1 MSGNPLSLSQI
12 ISIMS
17 QEQIL
22 LNLRQYLIGRTLS
35 RIEFYTTDAEELT
48 PLGEES
54 LLTDGG
60 VVLQFDNGKYFTMGF
75 DLELELNNSWLG
87 LPTGES
93 AIDLP
98 ETGENLVPA
107 HLDTPIQDFE
117 ILWETVSELET
128 EANVNGSED
137 VLHFPIMIIFTL
149 ENGNRFSLASL
160 SVEEE
165 DEGPLV
171 GLDIE
176 GNVGLI
182 LDNDLIDFIQD
193 LDEEE

>member
-1 MSGNPLSLSQI
+1 
-12 ISIMS
+12 MS